1 MNMIPRIRLIRFFC
15 IVAFAAIASSA
26 NAQLNIGLRTIQ
38 MKVGIYSIQAEVAD
52 NPDLREVGLMNR
64 TSLPTNSGMLFIFE
78 RKAGNCFWMKNT
90 KLPLSIAFIA
100 DDGKIVN
107 IEEMQADT
115 TNNHCPKAPI
125 RYALEMNKGWFSE
138 RVIVPGNTIQG
149 LPKR

>member
-52 NPDLREVGLMNR
+52 NPDVREVGLMNR

-78 RKAGNCFWMKNT
+78 QKAGNCFWMKNT

-138 RVIVPGNTIQG
+138 RVIVPGNVIQG
-149 LPKR
+149 LPKK

>member
-1 MNMIPRIRLIRFFC
+1 MNTIPRIRSILFFC

-78 RKAGNCFWMKNT
+78 QKAGNCFWMKNT

-125 RYALEMNKGWFSE
+125 RYALEMNKGWFAE
-138 RVIVPGNTIQG
+138 RVIVPGNIIQG

>member
-1 MNMIPRIRLIRFFC
+1 MIPRIRLIRFFC

-78 RKAGNCFWMKNT
+78 QKAGNCFWMKNT

-138 RVIVPGNTIQG
+138 RVIVPGNVIQG
-149 LPKR
+149 LPKK

>member
-1 MNMIPRIRLIRFFC
+1 MNMIPRIRLILFFC

-78 RKAGNCFWMKNT
+78 QKAGNCFWMKNT

>member
-78 RKAGNCFWMKNT
+78 QKAGNCFWMNNT

-138 RVIVPGNTIQG
+138 RVIVPGNVIQG
-149 LPKR
+149 LPKK

>member
-1 MNMIPRIRLIRFFC
+1 MNMIPRIRLILFFY

-78 RKAGNCFWMKNT
+78 QKAGNCFWMKNT

>member
-1 MNMIPRIRLIRFFC
+1 MNTIPRLFY

-52 NPDLREVGLMNR
+52 SPDLREVGLMNR

-78 RKAGNCFWMKNT
+78 QKAGNCFWMKNT

>member
-1 MNMIPRIRLIRFFC
+1 MNTIPRLFC

-52 NPDLREVGLMNR
+52 SPDLREVGLMNR

-78 RKAGNCFWMKNT
+78 QKAGNCFWMKNT

-100 DDGKIVN
+100 DAGKIVN

>member
-1 MNMIPRIRLIRFFC
+1 MIPRIRLIRFFC

-78 RKAGNCFWMKNT
+78 QKAGNCFWMKNT

-138 RVIVPGNTIQG
+138 RAIVPGNVIQG
-149 LPKR
+149 LPKK

>member
-1 MNMIPRIRLIRFFC
+1 MNTIPRLFC

-38 MKVGIYSIQAEVAD
+38 MKVGIYPIQAEVAD
-52 NPDLREVGLMNR
+52 SPDLREVGLMNR

-78 RKAGNCFWMKNT
+78 QKAGNCFWMKNT

-125 RYALEMNKGWFSE
+125 RYAIEMNKGWFSE